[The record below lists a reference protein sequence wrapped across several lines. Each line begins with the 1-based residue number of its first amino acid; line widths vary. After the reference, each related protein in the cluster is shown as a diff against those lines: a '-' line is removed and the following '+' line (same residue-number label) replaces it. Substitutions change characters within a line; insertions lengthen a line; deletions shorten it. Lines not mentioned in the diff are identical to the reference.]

1 MTEFRIKPFIL
12 IALAVLA
19 VSYGVLVFDDD
30 TVVALGTEDGLFEC
44 ATSVLFAITG
54 GLLAWMYVKC
64 PYANDLLVL
73 RTRRNIFF
81 LLLALVFLF
90 GAGEEISWG
99 QRIFGFETPESIAKE
114 NLQGEM
120 NIHNLSIFHQSEESG
135 VAKTGWRKLLSI
147 QGMFALFWIFYCFLV
162 PLSCRLSSGL
172 AGLLRRFGL
181 PIVPLGIGIFFPI
194 NYGVSKLLE
203 KTVTPHGMRIHWP
216 AMEIKEAVF
225 SALFLLMAV
234 AYYRGMHSL
243 SGTNAPAAP
252 SS

>member
-12 IALAVLA
+12 IALGVLA

-99 QRIFGFETPESIAKE
+99 QRIFGFETPESIEAILLAARQEGLLLDPVYTGKALAGAVE
-114 NLQGEM
+114 LARSGAFNGEPAVFL
-120 NIHNLSIFHQSEESG
+120 H
-135 VAKTGWRKLLSI
+135 TG
-147 QGMFALFWIFYCFLV
+147 GTPALFGY
-162 PLSCRLSSGL
+162 R
-172 AGLLRRFGL
+172 
-181 PIVPLGIGIFFPI
+181 
-194 NYGVSKLLE
+194 
-203 KTVTPHGMRIHWP
+203 
-216 AMEIKEAVF
+216 
-225 SALFLLMAV
+225 MA
-234 AYYRGMHSL
+234 
-243 SGTNAPAAP
+243 
-252 SS
+252 